1 MLFLISTCDCILKT
15 DNQSSHWEAL
25 SPKGRLGTCSV
36 RGFAVGLSTSQHC
49 WEDIRKVPAAA
60 EIQVRF
66 VLSMRICSTYQLP
79 VLFLLSSALV
89 SGYKCL
95 FSLLRFR
102 CLLQLL
108 YITSFIFNRKIK
120 AGWSVSGFL
129 LLQPFSIQVHRNGV
143 QKKSQWTAAMK

>member
-1 MLFLISTCDCILKT
+1 
-15 DNQSSHWEAL
+15 
-25 SPKGRLGTCSV
+25 V

-66 VLSMRICSTYQLP
+66 VLGMRICSTYQLP
-79 VLFLLSSALV
+79 VLFHLSSALV

-120 AGWSVSGFL
+120 AG
-129 LLQPFSIQVHRNGV
+129 
-143 QKKSQWTAAMK
+143 